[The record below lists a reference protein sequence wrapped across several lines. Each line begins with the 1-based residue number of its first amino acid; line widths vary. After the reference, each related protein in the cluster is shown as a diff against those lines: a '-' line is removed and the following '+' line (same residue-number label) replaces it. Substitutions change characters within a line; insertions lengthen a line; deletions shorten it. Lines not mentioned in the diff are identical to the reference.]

1 MAVAGVGGFRRRVEV
16 DMELVC
22 GNISNQVGYVSQD
35 ALRILLDP
43 KIRFIFGWIGGV
55 GRAF

>member
-1 MAVAGVGGFRRRVEV
+1 M

-35 ALRILLDP
+35 ALRILLDL